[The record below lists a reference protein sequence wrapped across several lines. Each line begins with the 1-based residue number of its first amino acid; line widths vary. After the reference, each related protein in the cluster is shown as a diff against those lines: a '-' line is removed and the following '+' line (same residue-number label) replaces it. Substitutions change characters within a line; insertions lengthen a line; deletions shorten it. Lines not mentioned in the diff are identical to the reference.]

1 MKFHFTKAKLLVLS
15 PLFVLFGVWQWVG
28 SISPRMFFLYGS
40 PASVISTLVS
50 ELGRH
55 EFWGDIA
62 TTSMEVAGGLVIGNC
77 LGTSLALLLW
87 RYPRVSEIS
96 RPYVIALASIPIF
109 AVMPLFIL
117 WFGIGFAAKLAIIV
131 FSTAFVA
138 LAYSLA
144 AAVTVSRQYDEVVAS
159 FGGSRS
165 ELLRKVV
172 MPGVIARSFVAYR
185 MNVSFALIGA
195 YIAEWVSAERGL
207 GQFILRATNLY
218 DVPRVW
224 AGLTVFLAI
233 AFFLY
238 AITGAI
244 ERRIAPPT

>member
-1 MKFHFTKAKLLVLS
+1 MILL
-15 PLFVLFGVWQWVG
+15 PLLMLFGVWQWVG
-28 SISPRMFFLYGS
+28 SISPRLFFLYAT
-40 PASVISTLVS
+40 PTSVISTLVM
-50 ELGRH
+50 ELGRSA
-55 EFWGDIA
+55 FWGDIA
-62 TTSMEVAGGLVIGNC
+62 ITSAEVIGGLIIGNG
-77 LGTSLALLLW
+77 LGTGLALLLW
-87 RYPRVSEIS
+87 LYPRASEVF
-96 RPYVIALASIPIF
+96 RPYVIALSSIPIF

-144 AAVTVSRQYDEVVAS
+144 VAISVSKKYEEMVVS
-159 FGGSRS
+159 FGGSRAV
-165 ELLRKVV
+165 LLRKVV
-172 MPGVIARSFVAYR
+172 VPGVIARSFVAYR

-207 GQFILRATNLY
+207 AQFILRATNLY

-224 AGLTVFLAI
+224 AGLTVFLII
-233 AFFLY
+233 AFVLY

-244 ERRIAPPT
+244 ERKVVPSREISQQ